1 MVQCSVHNNRVMLS
15 DALLYCTSALQLGS
29 DADHGWFG
37 RPEHNPTQRPVYLVN
52 AQTGGAD
59 FAGSYAAAFAATAVL
74 FKEAGNT
81 TFAATLF
88 KRAEQAFAFA
98 TVPAHQKK

>member
-1 MVQCSVHNNRVMLS
+1 VYLCCCAV
-15 DALLYCTSALQLGS
+15 QLGS
-29 DADHGWFG
+29 DNDHSYFG

-52 AQTGGAD
+52 SQTGGAD
-59 FAGSYAAAFAATAVL
+59 FAGSYAAAFAASAVL
-74 FKEAGNT
+74 FREAGNLT
-81 TFAATLF
+81 YADALF